1 MAIASHTV
9 AEGSVSGTRQNV
21 SYTFTAD
28 NGDTISVSKLL
39 PIGTDFNADALSMY
53 PQIQS
58 HFEDQEYSEAI
69 NKIDNRENPDKA
81 PTDHLAQ
88 VDFDRKVLGYMMTV
102 QDPHKLNACLPFW
115 QAVQPRNG
123 ASKAARIA
131 NLAVPETEYDE
142 LEARMN
148 LYFGVATFLSDDL
161 AAIWPEVKEAWE

>member
-9 AEGSVSGTRQNV
+9 TEGSVSGTRQNV

-58 HFEDQEYSEAI
+58 QFEAQEYSEAI
-69 NKIDNRENPDKA
+69 SKIDNRQNPDKA

-88 VDFDRKVLGYMMTV
+88 VDFDRKVMGYMMTV
-102 QDPHKLNACLPFW
+102 EDPHKLNACLPFW

-123 ASKAARIA
+123 NNRAQRIS
-131 NLAVPETEYDE
+131 NLGVPADEYDE
-142 LEARMN
+142 IADRMN

-161 AAIWPEVKEAWE
+161 AAIWPEVKGAWE